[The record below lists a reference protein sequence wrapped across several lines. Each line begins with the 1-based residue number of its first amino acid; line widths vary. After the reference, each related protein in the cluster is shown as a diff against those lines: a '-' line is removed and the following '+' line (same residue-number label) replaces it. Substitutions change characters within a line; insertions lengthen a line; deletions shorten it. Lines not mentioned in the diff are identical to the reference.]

1 MRHIKQKRKT
11 KKRADEDETF
21 MSASFDL
28 QRVLNIPV
36 SDAGPVYYSRK
47 FCVYN
52 LTVYEA
58 SQPNNAYCFVWTE
71 NNASRGSCEI
81 GTPILEWIK
90 SMPKHVKEVSVFS
103 DTCGDRNRNQ
113 YIASLFLYITQ
124 TLLTIL
130 T

>member
-1 MRHIKQKRKT
+1 
-11 KKRADEDETF
+11 

-58 SQPNNAYCFVWTE
+58 SQPKNAYCFAQTE
-71 NNASRGSCEI
+71 NNASKGSCEI
-81 GTPILEWIK
+81 GTAILEWIK
-90 SMPKHVKEVSVFS
+90 SIPKHVKEVSVFS
-103 DTCGDRNRNQ
+103 DTCGDQNRNQ

-124 TLLTIL
+124 TFNTINL
-130 T
+130 IEHKFME